1 MKVQKYCLRI
11 NSMKYISV
19 PVNKSAMERLD
30 LDNCVDG
37 DLIELILDEDN
48 YKNLLESNVI
58 NQLNNELDIN
68 IDDYE
73 DEKIIDLDK
82 LIKAKSIIQNSIVSN
97 NSEALIQLLTQVD
110 NAIKYKTGL
119 FFIFKF
125 RGNSKVLI

>member
-19 PVNKSAMERLD
+19 PVNKSAMESLD

-48 YKNLLESNVI
+48 YTNLLESNVI

-119 FFIFKF
+119 FFYF
-125 RGNSKVLI
+125 